1 MKFSFV
7 TLFPELIKGYFT
19 ESILKRAIEDEKISI
34 DFYNPRDFT
43 TDKHNRVDAPMIG
56 GGAGMLMTPQPLMD
70 TLDKIKEVSP
80 KAHIVFLS
88 PVAKP
93 FKQND
98 ARRLAQKEHVVL
110 VSGRYEGID
119 ERIIQSLVDEEWSIG
134 DYVISGGEFAALVV
148 VEAIT
153 RLIPGV
159 LGDDESALQDSFMQG
174 LLDYPHYTR
183 PEIIDGQAV
192 PEELLS
198 GDHQAIRR
206 WRLKQALGRTW
217 LKRPDLLD
225 AVKNDAS
232 NWDKEKES
240 LLVEFIAEHSGSESA

>member
-7 TLFPELIKGYFT
+7 TLFPELVKGYFT

-70 TLDKIKEVSP
+70 TLSKIKERSP

-93 FKQND
+93 FTQND
-98 ARRLAQKEHVVL
+98 ARRLAKKEHVVL

-119 ERIIQSLVDEEWSIG
+119 ERVIEAQADELFSIG
-134 DYVISGGEFAALVV
+134 DFILTGGELASMVVCDAISRNVEEVLGNSDSLSIESFEESLLEAPSFTKPKKYENREVISEFLKGNHSKITDLKRGLALCK
-148 VEAIT
+148 T
-153 RLIPGV
+153 KY
-159 LGDDESALQDSFMQG
+159 F
-174 LLDYPHYTR
+174 
-183 PEIIDGQAV
+183 
-192 PEELLS
+192 
-198 GDHQAIRR
+198 
-206 WRLKQALGRTW
+206 
-217 LKRPDLLD
+217 RPDLYKKGI
-225 AVKNDAS
+225 KN
-232 NWDKEKES
+232 EK
-240 LLVEFIAEHSGSESA
+240 